1 MDESDSLPEEK
12 RKLPAR
18 LYQGF
23 RAWARRHGLERKLS
37 IILLVAAV
45 LSGMATFA
53 AMTGRLPGAGDPRSI
68 LLLLVLDL
76 VFLVFLGV
84 LIIRRLVQLWVQR
97 RRAVAGARL
106 HSRLV
111 GLFALVAVLPSM
123 IIVIFAVLLFEFGLQ
138 SWFSDRVSTAIRESL
153 QVAQAY
159 EEEHKRNI
167 TSDVQA
173 MASDLNRSGRML
185 SMDPNQFVQFVAN
198 QAAVRSLT
206 EATVFQPSGRIMAQ
220 VGVGSLFQVKPDVP
234 ESAFQR
240 ASEDRAVIL
249 TDDNDN
255 RVRALIKLDIYVDT
269 YLLIG
274 RLIDPE
280 VLAHLEKTSTA
291 VQLYEQLEGE
301 RAGLLVTFALIFFIV
316 AILLLLAAA
325 WVGLAFADR
334 LSKPIGHLILAA
346 DKVGAGDLSA
356 RVDRFDPDDEVGSL
370 AMAFNRMASELQHQQ
385 EELLKANWQIEARR
399 RFIETVLS
407 GVSAGVIGLDRH
419 HRVTVA
425 NRSACE
431 LLSLSE
437 TQLHGRRLSNLSRD
451 VRSLIDLAGRRP
463 GKVHERQV
471 TLTRRDGYSRTFLVR
486 IAAEQDDEN
495 IIGYV
500 VTFDDI
506 SELLSAQRKAAW
518 ADVAR
523 RIAHEI
529 KNPLTPIQLSAER
542 LKRKYLKQ
550 IDQDPET
557 FNACIET
564 IVRQVGDI
572 GHMVDEFSSFAR
584 MPTPAMAEHDLQQL
598 IQEAINL
605 YKASGS
611 EIEIATEL
619 PQEPAG
625 CQVDPAQLRQVLT
638 NLIKNASESIV
649 ERQQQN
655 REDGREDIEPGRV
668 EITLSDENEHWV
680 ITIADNGRG
689 LPASQRE
696 RLTEPYV
703 TTRDGGTGLGLA
715 IVKKIL
721 EDHGGDIALSDREGG
736 GALIRLQLPRPEQG
750 RGQAP
755 LSNDPSS
762 DNLARM

>member
-1 MDESDSLPEEK
+1 MDDSDSQPEEK

-18 LYQGF
+18 LYQRF
-23 RAWARRHGLERKLS
+23 RAWARHHGLERKLS
-37 IILLVAAV
+37 VILLVAAV
-45 LSGMATFA
+45 LSGVATFA

-84 LIIRRLVQLWVQR
+84 LITRRLVQLWAQR
-97 RRAVAGARL
+97 RRAAAGARL

-111 GLFALVAVLPSM
+111 GLFALVTVLPSM

-167 TSDVQA
+167 MSDVQA

-185 SMDPNQFVQFVAN
+185 TMDPNQFAQFVAN

-240 ASEDRAVIL
+240 AGEDRAVIL
-249 TDDNDN
+249 TGENDN

-274 RLIDPE
+274 RLIDPQ
-280 VLAHLEKTSTA
+280 VLAHLEKTSAA

-301 RAGLLVTFALIFFIV
+301 RAGLLLTFALIFLIV

-334 LSKPIGHLILAA
+334 LSKPIGHLIMAA

-506 SELLSAQRKAAW
+506 SDLLSAQRKAAW

-564 IVRQVGDI
+564 IIRQVGDI

-584 MPTPAMAEHDLQQL
+584 MPTPAMAEHDLRQL
-598 IQEAINL
+598 IQEAIDL

-611 EIEIATEL
+611 EIEIATDL
-619 PQEPAG
+619 PRQSAG
-625 CQVDPAQLRQVLT
+625 CQVDPGQLRQVLT

-649 ERQQQN
+649 ERQQQD
-655 REDGREDIEPGRV
+655 REGGAEDVEPGRI
-668 EITLSDENEHWV
+668 EITLSEENEHWV
-680 ITIADNGRG
+680 IAIADNGRG

-703 TTRDGGTGLGLA
+703 TTREGGTGLGLA
-715 IVKKIL
+715 IVKKIM

-750 RGQAP
+750 RSEGL
-755 LSNDPSS
+755 LSEDPSS
-762 DNLARM
+762 GNLARM

>member
-1 MDESDSLPEEK
+1 MDDSDSLAAGK
-12 RKLPAR
+12 GKSLVR
-18 LYQGF
+18 LYRRF
-23 RAWARRHGLERKLS
+23 KAWSQRHGLERKLS
-37 IILLVAAV
+37 AVLLLAAV

-76 VFLVFLGV
+76 VFLVFLSV
-84 LIIRRLVQLWVQR
+84 LIIRRLVHLWAQR
-97 RRAVAGARL
+97 RRAAAGARL

-123 IIVIFAVLLFEFGLQ
+123 IIVVFAVMLFEFGLQ
-138 SWFSDRVSTAIRESL
+138 SWFSDRVSTAVRESL

-159 EEEHKRNI
+159 EEEHKRDI
-167 TSDVQA
+167 MSDVKA

-185 SMDPNQFVQFVAN
+185 TMDPNQFAQFVAN

-206 EATVFQPSGRIMAQ
+206 EATVFQPSGRILAQ
-220 VGVGSLFQVKPDVP
+220 VGIGSLFQVKPDVP
-234 ESAFQR
+234 ESAFQS
-240 ASEDRAVIL
+240 AGEDRAVIL
-249 TDDNDN
+249 TDDSNN
-255 RVRALIKLDIYVDT
+255 RVRALVKLDIYVDT

-280 VLAHLEKTSTA
+280 VLAHLEQTSTA

-301 RAGLLVTFALIFFIV
+301 RAGLLITFALIFFIV

-334 LSKPIGHLILAA
+334 LSKPIGHLISAA

-356 RVDRFDPDDEVGSL
+356 RVERFNPDDEVGSL
-370 AMAFNRMASELQHQQ
+370 AMAFNRMTSELQRQQ
-385 EELLKANWQIEARR
+385 EELLNANWQIESRR

-407 GVSAGVIGLDRH
+407 GVSAGVIGLDGS
-419 HRVTVA
+419 HRVTLA

-431 LLSLSE
+431 LLSISE
-437 TQLHGRRLSNLSRD
+437 DQLHGRRLSNLSRD
-451 VRSLIDLAGRRP
+451 VRGLIDLAARKP

-486 IAAEQDDEN
+486 IAAEHDEN
-495 IIGYV
+495 DIIGFV

-584 MPTPAMAEHDLQQL
+584 MPTPAMAQHDLRRL
-598 IQEAINL
+598 INEAINL

-611 EIEIATEL
+611 EIEISTNL
-619 PQEPAG
+619 PENASD
-625 CQVDPAQLRQVLT
+625 CQVDPAQLRQVVS
-638 NLIKNASESIV
+638 NLIKNASESIS
-649 ERQQQN
+649 ERQ
-655 REDGREDIEPGRV
+655 EDDQAHGVSEVEPGHIA
-668 EITLSDENEHWV
+668 ITLEEEREHYAIW
-680 ITIADNGRG
+680 ISDNGRG

-703 TTRDGGTGLGLA
+703 TTREGGTGLGLA
-715 IVKKIL
+715 IVKKIM
-721 EDHGGDIALSDREGG
+721 EDHGGQIALSDREGG
-736 GALIRLQLPRPEQG
+736 GALIKLQLPKPESG
-750 RGQAP
+750 RNANPGSEEPA
-755 LSNDPSS
+755 S

>member
-1 MDESDSLPEEK
+1 MDDSGFPASENG
-12 RKLPAR
+12 KLPLR
-18 LYQGF
+18 MYRRF
-23 RAWARRHGLERKLS
+23 KAWSQRYGLERKFS
-37 IILLVAAV
+37 ALLLLAAV

-76 VFLVFLGV
+76 VFLVFLSV
-84 LIIRRLVQLWVQR
+84 LIIRRLVQLWAQR
-97 RRAVAGARL
+97 RRAAAGARL

-123 IIVIFAVLLFEFGLQ
+123 IIVIFAVMLFEFGLQ

-167 TSDVQA
+167 TSDAQA

-185 SMDPNQFVQFVAN
+185 SMDSNQFAQFVAN
-198 QAAVRSLT
+198 QVAVRSLT

-220 VGVGSLFQVKPDVP
+220 VGIGSLFQVKPDVP

-240 ASEDRAVIL
+240 AGEDRAVIL
-249 TDDNDN
+249 TDENDN
-255 RVRALIKLDIYVDT
+255 RVRALIKLDIFVDT

-274 RLIDPE
+274 RLIDPD

-334 LSKPIGHLILAA
+334 LSKPIGHLISAA

-356 RVDRFDPDDEVGSL
+356 RVERFNPDDEVGSL
-370 AMAFNRMASELQHQQ
+370 AMAFNRMTAELQQQQ

-407 GVSAGVIGLDRH
+407 GVSAGVIGLDRS

-437 TQLHGRRLSNLSRD
+437 DQLHGRRLSNLSRD
-451 VRSLIDLAGRRP
+451 VRSLIDLAARKP

-486 IAAEQDDEN
+486 IAAEHDEDN
-495 IIGYV
+495 IIGFV

-550 IDQDPET
+550 IDEDPET

-584 MPTPAMAEHDLQQL
+584 MPTPAMAQHDLRQL
-598 IQEAINL
+598 INEAIDL

-611 EIEIATEL
+611 EIEIKANL
-619 PQEPAG
+619 PEQAAD

-638 NLIKNASESIV
+638 NLIKNGSESIS
-649 ERQQQN
+649 ERQQEEQAQ
-655 REDGREDIEPGRV
+655 GLSDIKSGEIG
-668 EITLSDENEHWV
+668 ITLEEETEHWV
-680 ITIADNGRG
+680 IRITDNGRG

-703 TTRDGGTGLGLA
+703 TSREGGTGLGLA
-715 IVKKIL
+715 IVKKIM
-721 EDHGGDIALSDREGG
+721 EDHGGEIALSDREGG
-736 GALIRLQLPRPEQG
+736 GALIRLRLPKPEQG
-750 RGQAP
+750 RNTGPHLEGPAA
-755 LSNDPSS
+755 
-762 DNLARM
+762 DNLARA